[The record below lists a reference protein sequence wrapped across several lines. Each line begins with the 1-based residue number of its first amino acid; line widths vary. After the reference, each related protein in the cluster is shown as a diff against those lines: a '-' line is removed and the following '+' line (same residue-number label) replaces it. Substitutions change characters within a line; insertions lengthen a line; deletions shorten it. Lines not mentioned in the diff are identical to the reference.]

1 MKKVILTTV
10 FLLSL
15 LNVQAQE
22 FFSDKRPVQSAN
34 EFTRKVNDISYDI
47 DVIIKTNKDKLK
59 QDLNEI
65 EKQVENNALTKTEA
79 DKLRNEKA
87 EFYAKQIEE
96 ETKLQEDKIKKLI
109 NNKIEDNINFST
121 DMTAYQKQLIEKK
134 SLFIADYN
142 LGSSLMFVNGESKSD
157 IYNTKSIFS
166 SFGVGLGA
174 KIRIGKETSHW
185 FWKSTFDVTGHTFK
199 FNDNKTFDN
208 INNRTELVDVTE
220 FINGDFKLKK
230 STMYIAEFK
239 LSNYMEYDFSRKKF
253 DEFGNSIIKSRQSF
267 YVGAG
272 GFIGYSAMTRNLV
285 YKQNNEKYRQSTGAK
300 FNSNQFI
307 YGVGAY
313 VGYQNI
319 TLRFSYNINNIFKK
333 SFADQ
338 NIFNA
343 SVIFELF

>member
-1 MKKVILTTV
+1 MKTKILTTVV

-15 LNVQAQE
+15 VNMQAQE

-47 DVIIKTNKDKLK
+47 DVIIKTNKDKLA
-59 QDLNEI
+59 QELGEI
-65 EKQVENNALTKTEA
+65 EKKVANNELTKVEA

-96 ETKLQEDKIKKLI
+96 ETEKQSDKIKTLI
-109 NNKIEDNINFST
+109 NNKIEDNINFSS
-121 DMTAYQKQLIEKK
+121 DMAAYQKQLIEKK

-142 LGSSLMFVNGESKSD
+142 LGSSLMFINGKSKSD

-174 KIRIGKETSHW
+174 KTRIGKETSHW
-185 FWKSTFDVTGHTFK
+185 FWKSTLDVTGHTFK

-272 GFIGYSAMTRNLV
+272 G
-285 YKQNNEKYRQSTGAK
+285 
-300 FNSNQFI
+300 
-307 YGVGAY
+307 
-313 VGYQNI
+313 
-319 TLRFSYNINNIFKK
+319 
-333 SFADQ
+333 
-338 NIFNA
+338 
-343 SVIFELF
+343 